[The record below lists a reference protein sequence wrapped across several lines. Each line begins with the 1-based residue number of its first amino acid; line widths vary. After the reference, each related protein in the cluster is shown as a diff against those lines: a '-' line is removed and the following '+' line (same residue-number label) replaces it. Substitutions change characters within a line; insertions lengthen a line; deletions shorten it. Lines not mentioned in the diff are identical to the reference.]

1 MIYDNLR
8 PQSQDQI
15 VWSSAENFSFK
26 NITVTQVTVIYIW
39 PAYLSCIWAFWGSQF
54 TRIGKSERHI
64 LCQLLYVRNLLCTLN
79 ACGATPFEWHSSK
92 VCCLLAA
99 LYLQSTVSRLKQ
111 QPLFCNLFSLEFA
124 VLTVK
129 SVNAFENISVTLWR
143 SSHPA
148 WLGFTEEDAIETAWS
163 RTAGRFKNVSEISK
177 IWVLHFHCVG

>member
-15 VWSSAENFSFK
+15 VWSSAENLTLFIQKHHSYPSHS
-26 NITVTQVTVIYIW
+26 ILYMT
-39 PAYLSCIWAFWGSQF
+39 CIPQLHLG
-54 TRIGKSERHI
+54 I
-64 LCQLLYVRNLLCTLN
+64 LRKPVYQNREVRKTHTMLCTLN
-79 ACGATPFEWHSSK
+79 ACGATPFEWDSSK

-124 VLTVK
+124 VLMVK